1 MNSLPR
7 KIVVC
12 LFIIMFGINL
22 GSAPAGEVDQC
33 VSQSCFFCTGKPMA
47 HNEHTP
53 IDDSAGHE
61 CYPSS
66 ADSPCNLKKESEQHA
81 LVFIVSSIRV
91 DRPKSNGFTL
101 FSLGEPSLLQFIR
114 GNSTIGHSWIT
125 PDPIPI
131 YLQNLSLLC

>member
-22 GSAPAGEVDQC
+22 GSASAGEVDQC
-33 VSQSCFFCTGKPMA
+33 VNQSCFFCTGKPMA

-53 IDDSAGHE
+53 FDDSTGQE
-61 CYPSS
+61 CHPSS
-66 ADSPCNLKKESEQHA
+66 ADVPCNLKKESVQHA
-81 LVFIVSSIRV
+81 LVFILSSVRV
-91 DRPKSNGFTL
+91 DRQEGNGITP
-101 FSLGEPSLLQFIR
+101 FSVGEPSLLQFVR